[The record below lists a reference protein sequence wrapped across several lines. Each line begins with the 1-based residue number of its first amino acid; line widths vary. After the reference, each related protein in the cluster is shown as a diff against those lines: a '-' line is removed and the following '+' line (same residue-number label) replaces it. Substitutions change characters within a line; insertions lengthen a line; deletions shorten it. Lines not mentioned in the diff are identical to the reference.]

1 MCGQIRE
8 LSFADSL
15 SVVAE
20 NLRRQLDEQALRD
33 ALGQVAEPAPASAVR
48 RLALKIS
55 HEVAADQPAEVQA
68 SLANYLSFV
77 PAVVRRSLKRPD
89 DPTGTSVP
97 DSLSLSRTEDLVP
110 LLPAGLPRFRP
121 GERPATVGGWELAEL
136 LGVSGFG
143 EVWLARRV
151 SAPDRQAVVKFCTD
165 PAAQACFAKQGEHL
179 IRRVQQAHSQLP
191 PLAHGDGIVAVEDV
205 NLAAEPPWVR
215 SEYVD
220 GHGLGGLVLNW
231 ASLVGPKRGTTA
243 TAVIRRLARIVGQ
256 FHRLPEPIVHGYL
269 RPGKI
274 FIGRGPD
281 GKMLLRVSDFGTGQA
296 SACQAARGTRTTPY
310 ASPRRTKTQEPD
322 VRDDVFALG
331 VLWYQLLVGDLT
343 VGRPRNAWRKRIADL
358 GLRADLLDVLDVC
371 VAEDPAARPGDAAEL
386 AERLATK
393 PQPSLSAPPTVVPP
407 EPVVPAME
415 PAANAPESLTIGPP
429 ASTPTSFPVVDLP
442 ATAEHPRE
450 QVPEPTPA
458 LPVLVDATPFNAPS
472 LVSEL
477 MDAPPSQPSEQA
489 VALQSEEPT
498 LPADHSEV
506 LAEDPGLP
514 LPLVSTQAT
523 APPTEE
529 LAVEDQVLVQEPPV
543 PETATQPVT
552 FAEID
557 IEELT
562 GSLWPEPAVPAVE
575 AASQIA
581 EPLAGEPPVPSP
593 VSLPVVDLTGPVELA
608 WDVLP
613 EPTPAPP
620 VVADATP
627 VDTPTPARELL
638 DAPPSQPPEESAA
651 LLSDEQ
657 TVPVKLLVDDSPAPS
672 GALTSDTVADRS
684 DVLAEEPG
692 LPLPL
697 VSTQATAPPT
707 EEVAE
712 EDQLLVEEPPAPE
725 TAAQPVTIAEIDIEE
740 LAARLWDEPPTTKPP
755 EQPLS
760 ATAEAAIADQLLRE
774 ELPPPESA
782 ARPVTLAEVDV
793 EELTVQLWDEPPTA
807 PPPQSPL
814 PAVAEVAAAGP
825 LLTEQPPALEPAAQ
839 PVTLTEVDLEE
850 PASRLWDEP
859 PTAPLP
865 QSPLPAPPEV
875 ATSETVTV
883 VELPEASIEDPGAPH
898 ATAALAEAEES
909 GGISTEESA
918 ATPSVA
924 TPVPTFLMMDEEPEW
939 VEPIDDEPPAV
950 LPTDEPASLA
960 EIGADEVALEMWNEQ
975 PSPSIPPP
983 QLTDPTVEV
992 NGVGS
997 AELMTDEPAP
1007 SPPAALLDSPTEL
1020 AALKSAAASAT
1031 PSVVPTG
1038 APDAPVP
1045 AELVQPQVVETPQ
1058 PPKPSE
1064 DLLFMQFAWVPPG
1077 EFLMGN
1083 EAHEEERPVRRVTI
1097 GKGFNIG
1104 VGPVTQFQWGL
1115 VMNYN
1120 PSRFHGDDRPV
1131 EMVSWLDCQ
1140 EFCRRLREMSG
1151 RPFRLPTE
1159 AEWEYACRGGTAG
1172 EYSTGDGEEALRQAG
1187 WFYGNSGG
1195 QTHPVGKLAANA
1207 WKLHDMH
1214 GNVWEWCQDWFAP
1227 YAAGNASDPQGPEAG
1242 ELRVLRGGSWRDP
1255 PGGCCSSF
1263 RGQAEPASRFFECG
1277 FRICFS
1283 PE

>member
-20 NLRRQLDEQALRD
+20 NLRRQLDEPALRD
-33 ALGQVAEPAPASAVR
+33 ALGQVAEPAPATAVR

-77 PAVVRRSLKRPD
+77 PAVVRRALKRPD

-97 DSLSLSRTEDLVP
+97 DSLSLSRTDDIVP

-121 GERPATVGGWELAEL
+121 GERPAAVGGWELAEL

-151 SAPDRQAVVKFCTD
+151 SGPDRQAVVKFCSD

-179 IRRVQQAHSQLP
+179 IRRVQQVQSQLP
-191 PLAHGDGIVAVEDV
+191 PLAHGDGIASVEDA
-205 NLAAEPPWVR
+205 NLTADPPWVR

-231 ASLVGPKRGTTA
+231 ASLTGPKRGTTA

-256 FHRLPEPIVHGYL
+256 FHRLPEPIVHGDL
-269 RPGKI
+269 KPGNVL
-274 FIGRGPD
+274 IGRGQD
-281 GKMLLRVSDFGTGQA
+281 GKMLLRVSDFGIGQA
-296 SACQAARGTRTTPY
+296 SACQAIRGSRRPPY
-310 ASPRRTKTQEPD
+310 ASPRQMKTQEPE

-343 VGRPRNAWRKRIADL
+343 VGRPRSAWRKRVADL
-358 GLRADLLDVLDVC
+358 GLRSDLLDVLDSC
-371 VAEDPAARPGDAAEL
+371 IAEDPAARPGDAADL

-393 PQPSLSAPPTVVPP
+393 PQSSLSAPPVTPP
-407 EPVVPAME
+407 EPAMPAVE
-415 PAANAPESLTIGPP
+415 AAANAPESLAIEPP
-429 ASTPTSFPVVDLP
+429 ASTPASLPVVDLP
-442 ATAEHPRE
+442 ASAEHPRE

-458 LPVLVDATPFNAPS
+458 LPVLADATPLDAPS

-477 MDAPPSQPSEQA
+477 MDAPLSQPPEQIVTLQSDEQA
-489 VALQSEEPT
+489 MPDDSSEGLAQEP
-498 LPADHSEV
+498 
-506 LAEDPGLP
+506 GMP
-514 LPLVSTQAT
+514 LPLVSTQPT
-523 APPTEE
+523 PPPTEE
-529 LAVEDQVLVQEPPV
+529 VAVENHVLVEEPPE
-543 PETATQPVT
+543 PETAAQPVT
-552 FAEID
+552 VAEFD

-562 GSLWPEPAVPAVE
+562 GRLWPEPALPTVE
-575 AASQIA
+575 AASPIA
-581 EPLAGEPPVPSP
+581 EPLTGEPPVSTPA
-593 VSLPVVDLTGPVELA
+593 SLPGLDLTGPAELA
-608 WDVLP
+608 WEVLP

-627 VDTPTPARELL
+627 VDAPTPACEPL
-638 DAPPSQPPEESAA
+638 DAPPSQPPEEAVA
-651 LLSDEQ
+651 LSDEP
-657 TVPVKLLVDDSPAPS
+657 TGPAGLLVDESPSPLGTLAS
-672 GALTSDTVADRS
+672 EMVADGS
-684 DVLAEEPG
+684 EVLAEEPG
-692 LPLPL
+692 VTLPL
-697 VSTQATAPPT
+697 VSTQATSPPT

-712 EDQLLVEEPPAPE
+712 EDLVLVEEPPAPE

-740 LAARLWDEPPTTKPP
+740 LAARLWDEPPTATPP
-755 EQPLS
+755 EQPIP
-760 ATAEAAIADQLLRE
+760 ATAEVANADQLVTEGPPAPEPVAQPATFTEVDFE
-774 ELPPPESA
+774 ELATRLWDEAPSATPPESPSPATAEDATADQILTEEPQALEPA
-782 ARPVTLAEVDV
+782 AQPVTLAEVDV
-793 EELTVQLWDEPPTA
+793 EEL
-807 PPPQSPL
+807 
-814 PAVAEVAAAGP
+814 AA
-825 LLTEQPPALEPAAQ
+825 
-839 PVTLTEVDLEE
+839 
-850 PASRLWDEP
+850 RLWDEP
-859 PTAPLP
+859 TTA
-865 QSPLPAPPEV
+865 APPESPSP
-875 ATSETVTV
+875 ALPEEPTAETVTV
-883 VELPEASIEDPGAPH
+883 VELPDTSIEESSTPH
-898 ATAALAEAEES
+898 ATAALTEAEES
-909 GGISTEESA
+909 GGSSTNESA
-918 ATPSVA
+918 TMPPVA
-924 TPVPTFLMMDEEPEW
+924 TPVPTALGLEEEPEW
-939 VEPIDDEPPAV
+939 VEPIDDEPPTV
-950 LPTDEPASLA
+950 LPTDEPAPLVD
-960 EIGADEVALEMWNEQ
+960 ICADEVALETWNEQ
-975 PSPSIPPP
+975 PSPPTPPP
-983 QLTDPTVEV
+983 PLTDTTAET
-992 NGVGS
+992 NGVRS
-997 AELMTDEPAP
+997 AEFVTDEPAP
-1007 SPPAALLDSPTEL
+1007 TQPTALIDSPTEL
-1020 AALKSAAASAT
+1020 AVLKSAALSAT
-1031 PSVVPTG
+1031 PSVVPTE
-1038 APDAPVP
+1038 APAAPIP
-1045 AELVQPQVVETPQ
+1045 AEPVQPPVVETPQ
-1058 PPKPSE
+1058 SPKPSE

-1097 GKGFNIG
+1097 SKGFNIG
-1104 VGPVTQFQWGL
+1104 VCPVTQFQWGL

-1172 EYSTGDGEEALRQAG
+1172 EYCTGDGEEALRQAG

-1195 QTHPVGKLAANA
+1195 QTRPVGKLAANA

-1227 YAAGNASDPQGPEAG
+1227 YATGDAADPQGPEAG

-1255 PGGCCSSF
+1255 PGGCRSSF